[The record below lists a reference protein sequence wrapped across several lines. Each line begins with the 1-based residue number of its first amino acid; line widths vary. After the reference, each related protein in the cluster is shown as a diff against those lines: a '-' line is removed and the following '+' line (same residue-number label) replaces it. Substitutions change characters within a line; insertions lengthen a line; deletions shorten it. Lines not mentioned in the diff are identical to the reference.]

1 MIHTLW
7 RPGLVF
13 RLCLNRGFVY
23 FFIII
28 IKGVG
33 FCLNFSVCALDI
45 AVLNV

>member
-1 MIHTLW
+1 
-7 RPGLVF
+7 
-13 RLCLNRGFVY
+13 VY

-28 IKGVG
+28 IKGAG